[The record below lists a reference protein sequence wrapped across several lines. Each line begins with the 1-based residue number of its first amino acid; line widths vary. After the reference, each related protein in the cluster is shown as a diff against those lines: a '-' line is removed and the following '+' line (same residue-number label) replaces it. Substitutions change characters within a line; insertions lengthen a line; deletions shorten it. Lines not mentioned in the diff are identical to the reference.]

1 MRADGRQDVSSRARA
16 RERRTGIA
24 VAVALVTAAGLVA
37 GGCSA
42 GDAPSGAVPSGAVPS
57 AGVSP
62 GTVSPGTVSP
72 GAASPGAGPAG
83 LAGPAG
89 GAAAA
94 TPLEPLPAA
103 VPPALAP
110 YYAQRLGWTPC
121 DDGYE
126 CTTFRVPL
134 DYDRPA
140 DGDLTLAAV
149 RAPAVPAAPGGTVAP
164 GERIGSLLLNP
175 GGPGGSAVEY
185 VEGVARTYD
194 AGVRARYDLV
204 GLDPRG
210 VGRSAPVTCLGG
222 ERMDAYTAVDIT
234 PDDQAEVDALVAA
247 AKEFAEGC
255 RQRSGDRLGHLSTVE
270 AARDLDVLRALL
282 GDERLHYVGKSYGTF
297 LGATYAGLFP
307 GRTGRMV
314 LDGAMD
320 PSLDSLT
327 GNRTQAGGFETAWT
341 AFARDCVERED
352 CPLGR
357 TEQQAGERLAALFAA
372 VDADPLTTDDG
383 ARRLSEAQA
392 TTGVIQAMYA
402 DFLWPRLRTALAD
415 AEAGNGTGLLKLS
428 DAYYGREAD
437 GSYPNL
443 MFANMAVNCLDLPAP
458 FAGPDDAARAVP
470 DFERTSPRFGRDMA
484 WMALTCTYW
493 PVRPTGT
500 PHTVRAAGA
509 APIVVVGTTRDPATP
524 YAWAQ
529 ALAGQLES
537 GRLLTYDGDGHTAYG
552 RHDSCLDGAVNR
564 FLLGGEPPEN
574 GKTCG
579 R

>member
-1 MRADGRQDVSSRARA
+1 MLAVGLLVS
-16 RERRTGIA
+16 
-24 VAVALVTAAGLVA
+24 
-37 GGCSA
+37 GCSSGGA
-42 GDAPSGAVPSGAVPS
+42 GPQTAAPSGG
-57 AGVSP
+57 GTP
-62 GTVSPGTVSP
+62 GF
-72 GAASPGAGPAG
+72 AAPVV
-83 LAGPAG
+83 
-89 GAAAA
+89 
-94 TPLEPLPAA
+94 TPLESLPAA
-103 VPPALAP
+103 VPTALSP
-110 YYAQRLGWTPC
+110 YYGQVLAWQPC
-121 DDGYE
+121 DEGYE

-134 DYDRPA
+134 DYAHPA

-149 RAPAVPAAPGGTVAP
+149 RAPAVPSGSAAPSTAP
-164 GERIGSLLLNP
+164 SGSAGRLPPPRLGSLLLNP

-185 VEGVARTYD
+185 VEGAARTYD

-210 VGRSAPVTCLGG
+210 VGRSSPVTCLSG
-222 ERMDAYTAVDIT
+222 ERMDAYTAVDIS
-234 PDDQAEVDALVAA
+234 PDDPVEVDALVAA

-255 RQRSGDRLGHLSTVE
+255 RQRAGARLGHLSTVE

-282 GDERLHYVGKSYGTF
+282 GDERLNYVGKSYGTF

-320 PSLDSLT
+320 PSLDSLA

-341 AFARDCVERED
+341 AFAQDCATHED

-357 TEQQAGERLAALFAA
+357 TGQQAGERLTALFAA
-372 VDADPLTTDDG
+372 IDANPLPTADG
-383 ARRLSEAQA
+383 TRRLSEAQA

-402 DFLWPRLRTALAD
+402 DFLWPQLRTALAD
-415 AEAGNGTGLLKLS
+415 ARAGDGTGLLKLS

-458 FAGPDDAARAVP
+458 FTGPDDAARAVP
-470 DFERTSPRFGRDMA
+470 EFERTSPRFGRDMA

-493 PVRPTGT
+493 PVPATGA

-509 APIVVVGTTRDPATP
+509 TPIVVVGTTRDPATP
-524 YAWAQ
+524 YSWARS
-529 ALAGQLES
+529 LAGQLES

-552 RHDSCLDGAVNR
+552 RHDACLDGAVNR
-564 FLLGGEPPEN
+564 YLLAGEAPEN
-574 GKTCG
+574 GTRCG
-579 R
+579 N

>member
-1 MRADGRQDVSSRARA
+1 MRADRRQEAPTRARGGA
-16 RERRTGIA
+16 A
-24 VAVALVTAAGLVA
+24 VAAALLAAAGLVA
-37 GGCSA
+37 SGCSA
-42 GDAPSGAVPSGAVPS
+42 GGAGTPGAATSETAAAPSGGGTPGFAAPSGAAS
-57 AGVSP
+57 AP
-62 GTVSPGTVSP
+62 P
-72 GAASPGAGPAG
+72 
-83 LAGPAG
+83 
-89 GAAAA
+89 A
-94 TPLEPLPAA
+94 TPLESLPAA
-103 VPPALAP
+103 VPSALAP
-110 YYAQRLGWTPC
+110 YYGQRLAWQSC

-149 RAPAVPAAPGGTVAP
+149 RAPAVAEGSSDG
-164 GERIGSLLLNP
+164 RLGSLLLNP

-185 VEGVARTYD
+185 VEAAARTYD
-194 AGVRARYDLV
+194 PGVRARYDLV

-210 VGRSAPVTCLGG
+210 VGRSSPVTCLSG

-234 PDDQAEVDALVAA
+234 PDDPAEVDALVAA

-255 RQRSGDRLGHLSTVE
+255 RQRSGARLGHLSTVE

-282 GDERLHYVGKSYGTF
+282 GDERLNYVGKSYGTF

-307 GRTGRMV
+307 GRAGRMV

-320 PSLDSLT
+320 PSLDSLA

-341 AFARDCVERED
+341 AFAKDCAARAD

-357 TEQQAGERLAALFAA
+357 TEQQAGEQLTALFAA
-372 VDADPLTTDDG
+372 IDAHPLTTADG

-392 TTGVIQAMYA
+392 TTGVIQSMYA

-415 AEAGNGTGLLKLS
+415 AKGGDGTGLLKLS
-428 DAYYGREAD
+428 DAYYGRTED
-437 GSYPNL
+437 GGYPNL

-458 FAGPDDAARAVP
+458 FAGPEDAAKAVP
-470 DFERTSPRFGRDMA
+470 EFERTSPRFGRDMA

-493 PVRPTGT
+493 PVRATGV

-529 ALAGQLES
+529 SLAGQLES

-552 RHDSCLDGAVNR
+552 RHDACLDGAVNHY
-564 FLLGGEPPEN
+564 LLAGEAPEN
-574 GKTCG
+574 GKRCG
-579 R
+579 H

>member
-16 RERRTGIA
+16 RERRTAIA

-42 GDAPSGAVPSGAVPS
+42 GEAPSGVVPSGAVPS

-62 GTVSPGTVSP
+62 GTVSPG
-72 GAASPGAGPAG
+72 AASPGAGPAG
-83 LAGPAG
+83 RAGPAG

-149 RAPAVPAAPGGTVAP
+149 RAPAVPAAPGDTVAP
-164 GERIGSLLLNP
+164 GERLGSLLLNP

-194 AGVRARYDLV
+194 PGVRARYDLV

-341 AFARDCVERED
+341 AFARDCAARED

-372 VDADPLTTDDG
+372 VDAGPLATDDG

>member
-1 MRADGRQDVSSRARA
+1 M
-16 RERRTGIA
+16 
-24 VAVALVTAAGLVA
+24 LV

-42 GDAPSGAVPSGAVPS
+42 ATPSGPPSPSLSASPSAAASGAG
-57 AGVSP
+57 AA
-62 GTVSPGTVSP
+62 P
-72 GAASPGAGPAG
+72 GAASGPAV
-83 LAGPAG
+83 
-89 GAAAA
+89 
-94 TPLEPLPAA
+94 TPLESLPAA
-103 VPPALAP
+103 VPPGLAP
-110 YYAQRLGWTPC
+110 YYGQRLAWQPC

-134 DYDRPA
+134 DYEHPA

-149 RAPAVPAAPGGTVAP
+149 RAPAVPTGAAGSEGSGGSD
-164 GERIGSLLLNP
+164 GRLGSLLLNP

-185 VEGVARTYD
+185 VEGAARAYD
-194 AGVRARYDLV
+194 PAVRARYDLV

-210 VGRSAPVTCLGG
+210 VGRSSPVTCLSG

-234 PDDQAEVDALVAA
+234 PDDRAEVDALVTA

-255 RQRSGDRLGHLSTVE
+255 RERSGARLGHLSTVE

-282 GDERLHYVGKSYGTF
+282 GDERLNYVGKSYGTF

-307 GRTGRMV
+307 GRAGRMV

-320 PSLDSLT
+320 PSLDSLA

-341 AFARDCVERED
+341 AFARDCATHED

-357 TEQQAGERLAALFAA
+357 TEQQVGEQLTALFAA
-372 VDADPLTTDDG
+372 VDAKPLPTTDG
-383 ARRLSEAQA
+383 ARRLTEAQA

-415 AEAGNGTGLLKLS
+415 ARAGDGTGLLGLS
-428 DAYYGREAD
+428 DDYYGRGPD

-443 MFANMAVNCLDLPAP
+443 MSANMAVNCLDLPAP
-458 FAGPDDAARAVP
+458 FTGPDDAARAVP
-470 DFERTSPRFGRDMA
+470 EFERTSPRFGRDMA

-493 PVRPTGT
+493 PVRATGT

-509 APIVVVGTTRDPATP
+509 TPIVVVGTTRDPATP

-552 RHDSCLDGAVNR
+552 RHDACVDGAVNR
-564 FLLGGEPPEN
+564 YLLAGEAPEN
-574 GKTCG
+574 GKRCG
-579 R
+579 H

>member
-1 MRADGRQDVSSRARA
+1 MRADVRQDGSSRDGSWRDGSSSDAS
-16 RERRTGIA
+16 RRRG
-24 VAVALVTAAGLVA
+24 VAVAAAALVTVAGLLA
-37 GGCSA
+37 GGCAA
-42 GDAPSGAVPSGAVPS
+42 GGGAAKPGAAPSGAAASGA
-57 AGVSP
+57 
-62 GTVSPGTVSP
+62 GTP
-72 GAASPGAGPAG
+72 AAFAGPG
-83 LAGPAG
+83 G
-89 GAAAA
+89 GAAPV
-94 TPLEPLPAA
+94 TPLEPLPAT
-103 VPPALAP
+103 VPAALAP
-110 YYAQRLGWTPC
+110 YYGQRLDWTPC

-134 DYDRPA
+134 DYDRPV

-149 RAPAVPAAPGGTVAP
+149 RAPAAPTPAGGSAAP
-164 GERIGSLLLNP
+164 GERLGSLLLNP

-210 VGRSAPVTCLGG
+210 VGRSAPVTCLSGD
-222 ERMDAYTAVDIT
+222 RMDAYTAVDIT
-234 PDDQAEVDALVAA
+234 PDDPAEVDALVAA

-282 GDERLHYVGKSYGTF
+282 GDERLNYVGKSYGTF

-320 PSLDSLT
+320 PSLDSLA
-327 GNRTQAGGFETAWT
+327 GNRTQAGGFETAWA
-341 AFARDCVERED
+341 AFAKDCVQRED

-357 TEQQAGERLAALFAA
+357 TEQQAGEQLAALFAA
-372 VDADPLTTDDG
+372 ADAHPLPTGDG
-383 ARRLSEAQA
+383 ARPLTEAQA

-415 AEAGNGTGLLKLS
+415 ARAGDGSALLGLS
-428 DAYYGREAD
+428 DDYYGREAD
-437 GSYPNL
+437 GGYPNL

-470 DFERTSPRFGRDMA
+470 DFERASPRFGRDMA
-484 WMALTCTYW
+484 WMALTCAYW

-524 YAWAQ
+524 YGWAR

-552 RHDSCLDGAVNR
+552 RHDGCLDGAVNR
-564 FLLGGEPPEN
+564 FLLGGEAPEN